1 VKEAADVARL
11 LNFFEKVMEDLAE
24 QLKDIPL

>member
-1 VKEAADVARL
+1 VKEAEDVARL